1 MYCFCEQGK
10 QNMYLKSNDE
20 ITDEEKAYKDG
31 YEKCLEDVYAEL
43 EKIRDST
50 SDFFL
55 KNNTGEILLRLKYEF
70 MKKEIKN
77 DRQRK
82 IL

>member
-1 MYCFCEQGK
+1 
-10 QNMYLKSNDE
+10 MYLKSNDE